1 VEVIFVDL
9 TDDYLT
15 ERNDDGTKQE
25 IFVSLGKI
33 ERWILKTS
41 FTETDLGILRQRNN
55 ISFLKL

>member
-1 VEVIFVDL
+1 MEVIFVDL

-15 ERNDDGTKQE
+15 ERNDDGTKLE

-41 FTETDLGILRQRNN
+41 FTETD
-55 ISFLKL
+55 